1 MHPQRPRLWDQLVTE
16 IRTGIH
22 SGRWQTWL
30 PQERELAEKLH
41 ASRSSLRLALE
52 QLKDEGVIKAHR
64 GQGNRIFPRRR
75 PPRPANQQVSLL
87 TPGSLEFRRPVRS
100 LSVDHLRQ
108 QLTAAGCEL
117 NVVVS
122 RAAYSRQPQKALT
135 ELLNRHPSD
144 CWILRLSTQPMQAW
158 FQKHAHP
165 AVILGTAHSDIEL
178 PFVDVDRRALYRHA
192 AGTLIAAGH
201 RRIALVI
208 SEAGQGGDVA
218 SETGFREA
226 LLAGPKELRG
236 EILHHEE
243 SVPGLIRQLQ
253 RRFRHPSPPTALI
266 IAQPTYYL
274 TAFSWLLQNGRQIPK
289 DVSLLTQVHETHLS
303 YLLPDPTCYRVDPI
317 LFSQKL
323 LTTIRA
329 RLKNDSRAPRENW
342 ILPEYHAGGTLHPIG
357 SA

>member
-1 MHPQRPRLWDQLVTE
+1 MHPQRPRLRDQLVAE
-16 IRTGIH
+16 IRAGIH
-22 SGRWQTWL
+22 SRRWPVWL
-30 PQERELAEKLH
+30 PQERELAGELH

-52 QLKDEGVIKAHR
+52 QLKSEGVIEAHR
-64 GQGNRIFPRRR
+64 GQGNRILQTRPRSRR
-75 PPRPANQQVSLL
+75 TAPQQVTLL

-100 LSVDHLRQ
+100 LSIDHLRE
-108 QLTAAGCEL
+108 QLTAAGCQL

-122 RAAYSRQPQKALT
+122 RAAYSRQPHKALQ
-135 ELLNRHPSD
+135 ELLPRHPSD

-158 FQKHAHP
+158 FQKQALP
-165 AVILGTAHSDIEL
+165 AVILGTAHPGIDL

-208 SEAGQGGDVA
+208 SETSQGGDVA

-226 LLAGPKELRG
+226 IAAGSAEIQG

-243 SVPGLIRQLQ
+243 SVAGLIRQLQ
-253 RRFRHPSPPTALI
+253 RCFRRSSPPTTLI

-274 TAFSWLLQNGRQIPK
+274 TAFSWLLQNGRRIPE
-289 DVSLLTQVHETHLS
+289 DVSLMTPVHETHLS
-303 YLLPDPTCYRVDPI
+303 YLVPDPAGYRVDPV

-323 LTTIRA
+323 LASVRA
-329 RLKNDSRAPRENW
+329 RLKHDLRAPRENW
-342 ILPEYHAGGTLHPIG
+342 ILPEYHAGKTLRRP
-357 SA
+357 S